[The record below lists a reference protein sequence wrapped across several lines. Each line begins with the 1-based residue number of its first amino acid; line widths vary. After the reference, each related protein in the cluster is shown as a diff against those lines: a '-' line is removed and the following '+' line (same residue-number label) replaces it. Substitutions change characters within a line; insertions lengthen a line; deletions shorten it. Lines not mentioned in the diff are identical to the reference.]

1 MTAYDDWLEKPYD
14 DQDKI
19 DQAIDDEI
27 DHLMRTEFNPN
38 NVDVFLNSID
48 NACLYAIKKS
58 IEKTLQDNAPF
69 EELGR
74 LIFEAVQTHWIDSAM
89 QQAQTNINEK
99 RK

>member
-14 DQDKI
+14 NQAKI

-38 NVDVFLNSID
+38 IVDVFLNAID
-48 NACLYAIKKS
+48 NCCLYAIKDA
-58 IEKTLQDNAPF
+58 IAKTLKDNAPY

-74 LIFEAVQTHWIDSAM
+74 LIFEAVQTHCIDNAI
-89 QQAQTNINEK
+89 QQAQTNINER